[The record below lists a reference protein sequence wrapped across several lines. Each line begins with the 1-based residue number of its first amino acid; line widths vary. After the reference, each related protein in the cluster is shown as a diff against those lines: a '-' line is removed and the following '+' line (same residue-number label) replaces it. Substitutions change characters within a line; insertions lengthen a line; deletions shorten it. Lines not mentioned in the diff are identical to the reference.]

1 MSGNLKSQH
10 AGHRI
15 SDEELASYLEH
26 ILKDEGIRPERND
39 LDLDSLEVLSAA
51 GRALQD
57 RPSMPGWDS
66 SDDESPEIDNDDYFA
81 MTGFLGDE
89 NDDDQTDE

>member
-26 ILKDEGIRPERND
+26 ILKDERLRAENNN

-51 GRALQD
+51 GRALKD
-57 RPSMPGWDS
+57 RPSLPGWS
-66 SDDESPEIDNDDYFA
+66 FSDDEYPEIDKDYFA

-89 NDDDQTDE
+89 NDDDPAEE